1 MTLWLFDQINKSKCQ
16 TFIQVIGCKHQIPHL
31 IYLQNKRGIMG
42 KIFIRGAS
50 RIEGKWGRSS
60 PQRQWRPEDGSRD
73 LKHWNQG
80 LEALF
85 HLSLQLSDPDAGK
98 DWGHEKKGTTEGEMD
113 GWHHRLNGHEL
124 SKLWETVKD
133 REAWHAAVHGVVK
146 SQIRLSS
153 WKTITTPTWFHSY
166 WLTFSTWWSST
177 VLSGII
183 TRKGRASL
191 HLCLCLENL
200 GEDL

>member
-98 DWGHEKKGTTEGEMD
+98 DWGHEKKGWPFPCPRDFPIPGIKPGSPALQAVSSISGRFWWFSLTSLCWM
-113 GWHHRLNGHEL
+113 HEL
-124 SKLWETVKD
+124 S
-133 REAWHAAVHGVVK
+133 
-146 SQIRLSS
+146 
-153 WKTITTPTWFHSY
+153 
-166 WLTFSTWWSST
+166 LTFMFLPIMPHYKTFTS
-177 VLSGII
+177 
-183 TRKGRASL
+183 
-191 HLCLCLENL
+191 
-200 GEDL
+200 

>member
-146 SQIRLSS
+146 SQTWLGDWTMTSSYITQGISFISYFCQRFATPFYLSY
-153 WKTITTPTWFHSY
+153 TW
-166 WLTFSTWWSST
+166 STCDT
-177 VLSGII
+177 G
-183 TRKGRASL
+183 RK
-191 HLCLCLENL
+191 
-200 GEDL
+200 